1 MRMNIM
7 AKTSELKQDIHPCEG
22 AAQKIIDVNTGE
34 VKAAVGKGILR
45 SVGIGSCVVVAAYNL
60 SRKIGGMA
68 HIMLPGIAPQQSLE
82 KTKYAFDGIEQLLN
96 QMFEA
101 GAGTDEIEVCLVGA
115 GNVLQKEDDTICDAN
130 IESVTGIL
138 KEKNIPVIAS
148 VLGGTKRKSVFM
160 DVENGCISYTEG
172 DDPVKLLWRPSH
184 AVQSNV
190 KYNEFAGETNA
201 IGL

>member
-1 MRMNIM
+1 MCMNIM
-7 AKTSELKQDIHPCEG
+7 AKPSELKQDIYPCEG
-22 AAQKIIDVNTGE
+22 AAQKIVDVNTGQ
-34 VKAAVGKGILR
+34 VKAAVEKGILR

-60 SRKIGGMA
+60 SSKIGGMA
-68 HIMLPGIAPQQSLE
+68 HIMLPGIAPQQCLE

-130 IESVTGIL
+130 IESVTGLL
-138 KEKNIPVIAS
+138 KEKNIPIMAS

-172 DDPVKLLWRPSH
+172 DEKEKVLWRPSH
-184 AVQSNV
+184 TVKANV
-190 KYNEFAGETNA
+190 EYYESAGEKNA
-201 IGL
+201 ISL